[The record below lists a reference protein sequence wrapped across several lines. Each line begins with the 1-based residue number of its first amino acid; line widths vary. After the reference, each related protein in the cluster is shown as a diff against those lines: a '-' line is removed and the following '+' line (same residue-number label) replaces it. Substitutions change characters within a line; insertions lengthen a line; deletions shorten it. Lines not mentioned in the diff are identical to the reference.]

1 MAHTR
6 AFATY
11 FASTEDKMAPLA
23 TSLPGTWRL
32 ERWELVYAD
41 GRPPEYP
48 LGADAIGFL
57 MYTADGYVS
66 ASLARAARSK
76 LDAADP
82 LAKARA
88 FDDYF
93 NYAGRYVVGEDHVI
107 HHIAI
112 ATNPAL
118 DGLSSRRD
126 AVLDGDRLT
135 LSGADF
141 SAASPRTQ
149 RIVWRR
155 ASA

>member
-1 MAHTR
+1 MT
-6 AFATY
+6 
-11 FASTEDKMAPLA
+11 SLA
-23 TSLPGTWRL
+23 TALCGTWRL
-32 ERWELVYAD
+32 ERWELVYED

-48 LGADAIGFL
+48 LGEDAIGFL
-57 MYTADGYVS
+57 MYMTDGFVS
-66 ASLARAARSK
+66 ASLARAARPAI
-76 LDAADP
+76 DAADP

-88 FDDYF
+88 YDSYF

-107 HHIAI
+107 HQIAI

-141 SAASPRTQ
+141 SAGSPRSQ

-155 ASA
+155 AAP

>member
-1 MAHTR
+1 MTA
-6 AFATY
+6 
-11 FASTEDKMAPLA
+11 LA
-23 TSLPGTWRL
+23 TVLPGTWRL
-32 ERWELVYAD
+32 ERWELVYED
-41 GRPPEYP
+41 RRPPEYP

-66 ASLARAARSK
+66 ASLARAARPAI
-76 LDAADP
+76 DAADP

-107 HHIAI
+107 HQIAI

-118 DGLSSRRD
+118 DGLNSRRD
-126 AVLDGDRLT
+126 AALDGDRLT

-141 SAASPRTQ
+141 SAGSPRSQ

-155 ASA
+155 AIP